1 MIKAKDKRT
10 CCLCIGKGYQRQ
22 RERTNGRR
30 YAGRLPVLL
39 PARVLMKLSS
49 LPLHYAQKINTS
61 FHLITTNQQSP
72 DSGDF
77 VVRKFLCKVTRPLF
91 FFPNIKEKVVWLRE
105 TRY

>member
-22 RERTNGRR
+22 RERTNGGR

-39 PARVLMKLSS
+39 PAHVLMKLSS
-49 LPLHYAQKINTS
+49 LPLHHAQRINTS
-61 FHLITTNQQSP
+61 FCLITTNQQSP

-77 VVRKFLCKVTRPLF
+77 VARKFQCKVTRPLF
-91 FFPNIKEKVVWLRE
+91 FFPNTKEKVIWLRE